1 MCTALDK
8 MCPRLRPSELKVII
22 FPRTRAGES
31 SAKKFEVEKLIME
44 TPSSTVTF
52 PNPMISKSDAADM
65 MIGPKMSNA

>member
-8 MCPRLRPSELKVII
+8 MFPRLIPSELKVII

-31 SAKKFEVEKLIME
+31 SAKKFEVEKLIIE

-52 PNPMISKSDAADM
+52 PNPIIKEPDAADM
-65 MIGPKMSNA
+65 MVGPTMSNT